1 MRKLLATALLV
12 PSIALADFWTGNNL
26 YSKQTGN
33 SAEQIHAMG
42 YVMGVFDLAI
52 YVHFCPA
59 SEAGI
64 TAGQVNDMVRNWLA
78 SNPQRRHEPA
88 ERLIRETF
96 SQVWPC
102 ANRKRSGA

>member
-1 MRKLLATALLV
+1 MKKLLATALMV
-12 PSIALADFWTGNNL
+12 PCLAYADFWTGNNL

-33 SAEQIHAMG
+33 SAEQINAMG
-42 YVMGVFDLAI
+42 YVMGVYDLGV

-59 SEAGI
+59 SESGI

-78 SNPQRRHEPA
+78 NNPHRRNEPA

-102 ANRKRSGA
+102 ANRKRSGI